1 MPLID
6 VKRISKRLGITVNDL
21 VLATTAGALRE
32 LLLRHDGHADKP
44 IVASVPISTDTS
56 PDRVS
61 GNQLSTMLVSLP
73 VHVAD
78 PLERVALTRAATDV
92 AKENYQLL
100 GPKTV
105 GSWLDYAPPAVARA
119 TFRWMARRDNKNQLL
134 NLTVS
139 NVPGPRERGRVAGA
153 VVSEIYSVGP
163 LAAGSGMNITVWSYV
178 DQLNISVLAD
188 DRTLRDAHEAT
199 ESMIRAFTEIASS
212 AGCQDMPTDVCSA
225 MPPVTDHG
233 SAVG

>member
-1 MPLID
+1 MLAFAAQCASSGLNHNSYG
-6 VKRISKRLGITVNDL
+6 RYRNARLPFIW
-21 VLATTAGALRE
+21 
-32 LLLRHDGHADKP
+32 
-44 IVASVPISTDTS
+44 
-56 PDRVS
+56 
-61 GNQLSTMLVSLP
+61 Q
-73 VHVAD
+73 
-78 PLERVALTRAATDV
+78 RA
-92 AKENYQLL
+92 
-100 GPKTV
+100 
-105 GSWLDYAPPAVARA
+105 
-119 TFRWMARRDNKNQLL
+119 
-134 NLTVS
+134 
-139 NVPGPRERGRVAGA
+139 GPRERGRVAGA